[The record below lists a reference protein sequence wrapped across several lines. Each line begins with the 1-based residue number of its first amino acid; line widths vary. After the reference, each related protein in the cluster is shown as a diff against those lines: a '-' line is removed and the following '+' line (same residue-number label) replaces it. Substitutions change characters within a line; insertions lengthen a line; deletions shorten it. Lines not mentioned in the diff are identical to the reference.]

1 MAFGLLHVILDR
13 IGEILLKNYSR
24 QIIFYLMPINEKIF
38 NKRLINMS
46 VGPYALYIHINMNY
60 TDQIPWHKQKEKFIE
75 RMIHKRMVTF
85 EKNP

>member
-1 MAFGLLHVILDR
+1 
-13 IGEILLKNYSR
+13 
-24 QIIFYLMPINEKIF
+24 
-38 NKRLINMS
+38 MS